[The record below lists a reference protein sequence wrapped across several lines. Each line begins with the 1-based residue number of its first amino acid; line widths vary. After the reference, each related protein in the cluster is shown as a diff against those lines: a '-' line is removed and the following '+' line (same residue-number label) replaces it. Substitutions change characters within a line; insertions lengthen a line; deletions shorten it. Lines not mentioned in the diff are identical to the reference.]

1 MFILLAAS
9 VLYLSPVI
17 GTGTGADPYRV
28 ALGSYST
35 GGGVACIPSLPSG
48 QPRFTWGL
56 ARVKLSTPTDLTHL
70 AFPVKDLD
78 ESINLTITQFNAV
91 KAVMDAKGI
100 DTTGLTRTSTL
111 RQVAQRV
118 VDLLGSCPGFLDK
131 GLLP

>member
-1 MFILLAAS
+1 MLMLLAAS

-17 GTGTGADPYRV
+17 GTGTDADPYRV

-48 QPRFTWGL
+48 QPRFTWGR
-56 ARVKLSTPTDLTHL
+56 ARVKVSTPTDLTHL
-70 AFPVKDLD
+70 AFPLKNLD
-78 ESINLTITQFNAV
+78 ESISLTVSQFDAI
-91 KAVMDAKGI
+91 KAVMDARGI

-111 RQVAQRV
+111 RQVVQRV

-131 GLLP
+131 GELP